1 MAMGFK
7 EVKAL
12 HDAFMAS
19 SGVTTD
25 SRNVHQGS
33 MFIALKGENFDG
45 NAFAAGALE
54 QGAAWAVVAAGS
66 EVGQRIAAG
75 EGLPHAEKY
84 IVVEDTL
91 EALQSLARYHRSRFR
106 IPVIGLTGT
115 NGKTT
120 TKELLCAVLSRKYRV
135 TATVGNLNNHI
146 GVPLTLLRIDDRT
159 QVAVVE
165 MGANHPGEIRLLCS
179 IALPNYGLVTNV
191 GKAHLEGF
199 GSFAGV
205 KAAKG
210 ELYDYIQRTADTVF
224 YNVDSEDICS
234 MIECRPDLKTLRY
247 GVHFQG
253 AEILEV
259 AEDKPFL
266 RMSIPVDIQ
275 PDRAADEASERVEL
289 ATRLVGGYNADN
301 VMAAL
306 NVGLQLGVS
315 VEEGA
320 AGIAAY
326 VPSNNR
332 SQLTDT
338 GRNLLVLDTYNA
350 NPSSMKAS
358 INNFAVS
365 KFAHKVLVLGD
376 MLELGEDSVEEHVRV
391 MGLAGE
397 VDFERCLFVGAEFGK
412 AAQVLREREDLDGRF
427 EFYADSAKLKE
438 ALAAEGL
445 SGYTF
450 LVKGSNGIKLP
461 VIKDVL

>member
-1 MAMGFK
+1 MGFK

-12 HDAFMAS
+12 HDAFLAS

-25 SRNVHQGS
+25 SRNVPQGA
-33 MFIALKGENFDG
+33 MFIALKGETFDG
-45 NAFAAGALE
+45 NAFAEAALE
-54 QGAAWAVVAAGS
+54 QGAAWAVVAAES
-66 EVGQRIAAG
+66 DVARKIAAG
-75 EGLPHAEKY
+75 EDLPRAERF

-91 EALQSLARYHRSRFR
+91 DALQSLARYHRSRFR

-120 TKELLCAVLSRKYRV
+120 TKELLCSVLSRKYNV

-146 GVPLTLLRIDDRT
+146 GVPLTLLRISADT
-159 QVAVVE
+159 EVAVVE

-199 GSFAGV
+199 GSFSGV

-224 YNVDSEDICS
+224 YNADSEDVRS
-234 MIECRPDLKTLRY
+234 MVECRPDLKTLRY
-247 GVHFQG
+247 GVCFQG
-253 AEILEV
+253 AQVLEV

-266 RMSIPVDIQ
+266 RMAIPAGMQ
-275 PDRAADEASERVEL
+275 PDRAAGDNGGMLSLE
-289 ATRLVGGYNADN
+289 TRLVGGYNADN

-306 NVGLQLGVS
+306 NVGLHLGVS
-315 VEEGA
+315 LEEGV
-320 AGIAAY
+320 AGVAAY

-338 GRNLLVLDTYNA
+338 GRNILVLDTYNA

-358 INNFAVS
+358 ISNFAVS
-365 KFAHKVLVLGD
+365 KFARKVLVLGD
-376 MLELGEDSVEEHVRV
+376 MLELGEDSVEEHMKV
-391 MGLAGE
+391 MGLAAE
-397 VDFERCLFVGAEFGK
+397 VDSERYFFVGAEFGK
-412 AAQVLREREDLDGRF
+412 AADVLRGRGELDGRF
-427 EFYADSAKLKE
+427 EFYADSSALKD
-438 ALAAEGL
+438 ALAAENL
-445 SGYTF
+445 SGFTF
-450 LVKGSNGIKLP
+450 LIKGSNGIKLP